1 MTIVR
6 LDDRPD
12 WRPFDIP
19 DSTPSV
25 SMVSLRAE
33 KETRALS
40 LFVRFPPGWQRPVTG
55 YYEAAEDVL
64 FLSGELEM
72 DGLTYRAGD
81 YAYIPAGKSRAG
93 SSANGEVIALAKFC
107 GPARWHQGAGDPSE
121 TALHLGIDSIEATE
135 PSPLG
140 AGRAR
145 VLRAG
150 AAWIV
155 ETVDAGAPSPIDCE
169 LFSLGERAWTWAGK
183 GEPLPDYSGPCFC
196 RVER

>member
-12 WRPFDIP
+12 WQPFDIP

-25 SMVSLRAE
+25 SMVALRSDR
-33 KETRALS
+33 ETRALS
-40 LFVRFPPGWQRPVTG
+40 LFVRFPLGWRRPVTG

-72 DGLTYRAGD
+72 DGLTYRPGD

-93 SSANGEVIALAKFC
+93 SSAENEVLALAKFC
-107 GPARWHQGAGDPSE
+107 GPARWHQGAGSPEE
-121 TALHLGIDSIEATE
+121 TALHLGIDSIEPGA

-140 AGRAR
+140 AGPAR

-155 ETVDAGAPSPIDCE
+155 EAVEAGVQSPIDCE
-169 LFSLGERAWTWAGK
+169 LFSLGERAWAWVAK
-183 GEPLPDYSGPCFC
+183 GDPLPGFAGPCFC
-196 RVER
+196 RV